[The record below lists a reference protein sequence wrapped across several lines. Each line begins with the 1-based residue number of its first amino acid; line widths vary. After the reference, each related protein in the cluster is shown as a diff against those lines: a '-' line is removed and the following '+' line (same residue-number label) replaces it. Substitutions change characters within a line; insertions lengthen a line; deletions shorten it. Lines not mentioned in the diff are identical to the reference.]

1 MLFLFSWFV
10 WASGVGVLQFSLY
23 WRILAELLR
32 LSYADGGETDELG
45 RHWKI
50 NIAMLFINST
60 LNELLDDFFPD
71 WMWSRVVF
79 NVVLELV
86 VPGHCLF

>member
-1 MLFLFSWFV
+1 MTK
-10 WASGVGVLQFSLY
+10 AAK
-23 WRILAELLR
+23 R
-32 LSYADGGETDELG
+32 DELG
-45 RHWKI
+45 RHWTI

-71 WMWSRVVF
+71 WIWSSVVF
-79 NVVLELV
+79 NVVLELP